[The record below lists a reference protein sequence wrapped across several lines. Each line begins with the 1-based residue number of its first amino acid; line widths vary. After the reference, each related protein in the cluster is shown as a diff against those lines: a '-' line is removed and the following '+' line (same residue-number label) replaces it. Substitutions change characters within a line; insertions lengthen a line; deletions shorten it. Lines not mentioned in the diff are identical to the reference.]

1 MGSGGSSSARG
12 RFRAR
17 VLGLIGAV
25 SAVLLLAPAAN
36 LSAQGTGQAADTATT
51 PAEPAPPGDVAQASE
66 PGTPQPAGAEPR
78 HGNSGGSAPPRV
90 RTSRT
95 AATAAGSSSVSIVGA
110 TASSFAFSPRTIVIT
125 AGDTVRWVNNSSTS
139 QGHTATGK
147 SFDSGFMKPGD
158 RYSHTFKDPGSF
170 SYICSIH
177 PFMKG
182 TVTVK
187 SSGSGGS
194 GGGNGGGSSGGGS
207 GSGSTGGGSG
217 GSDGSGGTAGGSGVG
232 SSTGSSGAPSA
243 TGQLP
248 STGLALVP
256 LAALGAALIVLGVA
270 MATRL
275 RAYW

>member
-1 MGSGGSSSARG
+1 VGSGGSSSGRG
-12 RFRAR
+12 RSRAR
-17 VLGLIGAV
+17 ALGLIGAV

-36 LSAQGTGQAADTATT
+36 LAAQGTGQAADAATT
-51 PAEPAPPGDVAQASE
+51 PAEPVPAPPGDVPQASE
-66 PGTPQPAGAEPR
+66 PPALQGAGAGPQEVR
-78 HGNSGGSAPPRV
+78 SAGSASPRV
-90 RTSRT
+90 GTSRT
-95 AATAAGSSSVSIVGA
+95 VATAAGSSSVSIVGA

-139 QGHTATGK
+139 EGHTATGK
-147 SFDSGFMKPGD
+147 NFDSGFMKPGD

-194 GGGNGGGSSGGGS
+194 SGGNGGGSSGGGS
-207 GSGSTGGGSG
+207 GSGSTGAGSGGSG
-217 GSDGSGGTAGGSGVG
+217 GTTGGSGLG

-256 LAALGAALIVLGVA
+256 LAALGAALIVLGIA